1 MLFTKKNHAGIAF
14 IFFTI
19 VLDMIG
25 IGLIIPVLP
34 NVIRRFVES
43 PEDISTYFGYFISV
57 YALMQFLVSPLLGA
71 ISDLWGRRAILLVS
85 LFIAALDY
93 LLMAFAPTLEIL
105 FIGRV
110 IAGLTGANITV
121 AMAYV
126 ADVSDDSNRSK
137 NFGMIGAAFGLGFII
152 GPLIGGLVGTWGPQ
166 YPFVVAAVLNGFNFL
181 FGLFILPESLPLDKR
196 QKFSWQKMNPFYSLM
211 RVIKR
216 PLLPQLLLV
225 VFFLQLAGQTHPSI
239 WTLYT
244 ETRFGWTA
252 AQVGFSL
259 AVVGL
264 LSAFAQGYLTGV
276 IVPKLGEVRTVNW
289 GVFGEAVTF
298 SLFGFASTG
307 WAMYLILVVS
317 SVFWAAPPALQSLIT
332 KQVPDTEQGELQGSI
347 VSLTS
352 LASIVTP
359 IVVTQLFSHFGPQT
373 NTNPYIPGAPY
384 YFAGLVCFI
393 GWILFRRSRSLFS

>member
-1 MLFTKKNHAGIAF
+1 MNLGKKHNAGIAF

-34 NVIRRFVES
+34 NVIRRFVQNPDEV
-43 PEDISTYFGYFISV
+43 STYFGYFISV

-71 ISDLWGRRAILLVS
+71 ISDFLGRRAILLVS

-93 LLMAFAPTLEIL
+93 LLMAFAPSLELL
-105 FIGRV
+105 FVGRV

-166 YPFVVAAVLNGFNFL
+166 YPFVVAAILNGVNFL
-181 FGLFILPESLPLDKR
+181 FGLLILPESLAPEKR
-196 QKFSWQKMNPFYSLM
+196 QRFSWNKLNPFHSLLK
-211 RVIKR
+211 VIKR
-216 PLLPQLLLV
+216 PLMPQLLLV
-225 VFFLQLAGQTHPSI
+225 VFFLQLAGQTHSSI

-252 AQVGFSL
+252 AQVGISL

-276 IVPKLGEVRTVNW
+276 IVPRLGEVRTANW
-289 GVFGEAVTF
+289 GILGEAITF

-307 WAMYLILVVS
+307 WAMYLILIVS

-332 KQVPDTEQGELQGSI
+332 KQVPDNEQGELQGSI

-359 IVVTQLFSHFGPQT
+359 LVVTQLFSHYGTLGKSQ
-373 NTNPYIPGAPY
+373 PYLPGAPY

-393 GWILFRRSRSLFS
+393 GWFVFLKSKSKFE